1 MPLRG
6 TAQLPHY
13 ALLKKS
19 LSEGEKMSKNIN
31 SQPINKRGEYVN
43 LGIKW
48 LLDHHR
54 VKEQERRRMVDD
66 LNLKQ
71 GDIVLDLGCGPGLW
85 TSLLAEKVKPNG
97 RIVGFDSDADF
108 ISYASENLSKDQS
121 EVSIEFHK
129 GDFRS
134 VPFEDE
140 SFDLV
145 FFGNCFAYV
154 TDHQKVLEE
163 QKRVTKRGGR
173 IAVKDFQG
181 SVLVFHPIEPLLTLK
196 VVVAAAQA
204 LKEKPPNPSFDNF
217 SGQKL
222 RGFLLKA
229 GLKNVSATSYAV
241 QILPPLTPEAR
252 HYITGNAKWYADKG
266 KPYLSKEDFERWY
279 ACFDSASDKYIL
291 DSEEFYFCM
300 LEIMVI
306 GEV

>member
-1 MPLRG
+1 
-6 TAQLPHY
+6 
-13 ALLKKS
+13 
-19 LSEGEKMSKNIN
+19 MSGNIN
-31 SQPINKRGEYVN
+31 SQHINKRGEYVN
-43 LGIKW
+43 WGIKW
-48 LLDHHR
+48 LIDHHIA
-54 VKEQERRRMVDD
+54 KEQERRRMVDD
-66 LNLKQ
+66 LNLKT

-97 RIVGFDSDADF
+97 RIVGLDSDADF
-108 ISYASENLSKDQS
+108 ISYASENLAIEQF
-121 EVSIEFHK
+121 EEIIEFHE

-145 FFGNCFAYV
+145 LFGNCFAYV

-163 QKRVTKRGGR
+163 QKRVTRKGGR

-181 SVLVFHPIEPLLTLK
+181 SVLVVHPIEPLLTLK
-196 VVVAAAQA
+196 VVTAAAQA
-204 LKEKPPNPSFDNF
+204 LKENPPNPPFDNF

-222 RGFLLKA
+222 RGLLLKE
-229 GLKNVSATSYAV
+229 GFKNVSTTSYAV
-241 QILPPLTPEAR
+241 QLLPPLIPEAK

-266 KPYLSKEDFERWY
+266 RPYLSEEDFEQWQ
-279 ACFDSASDKYIL
+279 AFFDSASDEYIL

-300 LEIMVI
+300 LEILVI

>member
-1 MPLRG
+1 MDFITKIG
-6 TAQLPHY
+6 
-13 ALLKKS
+13 
-19 LSEGEKMSKNIN
+19 GKMSGNIN
-31 SQPINKRGEYVN
+31 SQHINKRGEYVN
-43 LGIKW
+43 WGIKW
-48 LLDHHR
+48 LIDHHIA
-54 VKEQERRRMVDD
+54 KEQERRRMVDD
-66 LNLKQ
+66 LNLKT

-97 RIVGFDSDADF
+97 RIVGLDSDADF
-108 ISYASENLSKDQS
+108 ISYASENLAIEQF
-121 EVSIEFHK
+121 EEIIEFHE

-145 FFGNCFAYV
+145 LFGNCFAYV

-163 QKRVTKRGGR
+163 QKRVTRKGGR

-181 SVLVFHPIEPLLTLK
+181 SVLVVHPIEPLLTLK
-196 VVVAAAQA
+196 VVTAAAQA
-204 LKEKPPNPSFDNF
+204 LKENPPNPPFDNF

-222 RGFLLKA
+222 RGLLLKE
-229 GLKNVSATSYAV
+229 GFKNVSTTSYAV
-241 QILPPLTPEAR
+241 QLLPPLIPEAK

-266 KPYLSKEDFERWY
+266 RPYLSEEDFEQWQ
-279 ACFDSASDKYIL
+279 AFFDSASDEYIL

-300 LEIMVI
+300 LEILVI